1 MDCGSDSTKEDELI
15 SWAAYHARQQTLQ
28 SSTDINIALTSLL
41 QDEAK
46 SVAMIRHSLDI
57 LKTAVHILNTGQVPV
72 LTCDQPLYTIA
83 KQIQWSWP
91 DAYGEDQFVV
101 MFGDLHIKM
110 ASLKVLG
117 DILKGSG
124 WTEALV
130 QAGVASSGK
139 ADSFLKA
146 SYVTRTRRAHQIT
159 ASSLYLLQR
168 NACKEYIQ
176 TLGTDSEMMSLED
189 WCDARSD
196 SSPQF
201 QFWPLILQL
210 ELVVMV
216 YVRALREAN
225 FLLYIEA
232 LSKIVP

>member
-1 MDCGSDSTKEDELI
+1 MFYSWLKELKQVVNSESDSTREDKVI

-28 SSTDINIALTSLL
+28 SSTDIYIALTSLL
-41 QDEAK
+41 LLFQNEAK
-46 SVAMIRHSLDI
+46 SVAMILHSMDI
-57 LKTAVHILNTGQVPV
+57 VKTAVHILNPGQVPV

-91 DAYGEDQFVV
+91 DIYGEDQFVV
-101 MFGDLHIKM
+101 MFGGLHIEM

-146 SYVTRTRRAHQIT
+146 SHVTRTRRAYQIT
-159 ASSLYLLQR
+159 ASSLYLLQQ
-168 NACKEYIQ
+168 NAYKEYIQ
-176 TLGTDSEMMSLED
+176 TLGTDSEVMSFE
-189 WCDARSD
+189 
-196 SSPQF
+196 
-201 QFWPLILQL
+201 
-210 ELVVMV
+210 
-216 YVRALREAN
+216 N
-225 FLLYIEA
+225 
-232 LSKIVP
+232 